1 MHLSKPLLA
10 VCAACAAAGAAAL
23 CAALAHGAKKSA
35 PQKAL
40 TREWAEGPD
49 EFAEGPDMILRGETD
64 GPGGAKVDGAGE
76 ARRESGA
83 AKAGAGAGAAGAKG
97 ETPAP
102 DKAPGGADAPNKNPV
117 DAQPAARATG
127 KLDPLTIASAD
138 DFQDWEALGCRS

>member
-64 GPGGAKVDGAGE
+64 GPGGAKADAQVKRAGRA
-76 ARRESGA
+76 ARQKRA
-83 AKAGAGAGAAGAKG
+83 Q
-97 ETPAP
+97 
-102 DKAPGGADAPNKNPV
+102 APGRPGRRAN
-117 DAQPAARATG
+117 ARAG
-127 KLDPLTIASAD
+127 
-138 DFQDWEALGCRS
+138 